1 MVMAGLY
8 SSNELKNGVRV
19 SPEEAA
25 AGAADAE
32 PVRGFRRDG
41 ATWLLYL
48 VWAALGFAVNGLGS
62 VLLPLKEQLGLTTV
76 QTSLYSAF
84 FAIGLVLT
92 GLIGHHIVDF
102 VGRRRLLLLML
113 GVSGA
118 GAVVMTFGTVVT
130 TFVGAAGIGL
140 GAALMIQVLPVA
152 MVELQPGHAPQ
163 ALSEANSLS
172 SIAGI
177 IAPFGVAWALSAGL
191 GWGIGYSIPLAA
203 AAALSMIGLLVA
215 RRRRSSQA
223 GQSAAEVSP
232 AAAPTESPWRPWIE
246 MVGSVAVEFCFVL
259 WSATAVASW
268 HRVDTSL
275 ATLIAG
281 CFLVGMGVGRFAGAP
296 LAGRLGVRTT
306 TVGCLVLALVGS
318 LAFWFAGNQW
328 IAAAALLLGGL
339 GVSLL
344 YPLTLSRL
352 LAADPL
358 HSDRAT
364 SRSALASGVAILSV
378 PPLLA
383 GLADQVGLHVAFL
396 VAPVIVVALIGR
408 NLWPRRMR

>member
-1 MVMAGLY
+1 
-8 SSNELKNGVRV
+8 V
-19 SPEEAA
+19 SPDEAA
-25 AGAADAE
+25 AVPVEAE
-32 PVRGFRRDG
+32 SSPRFRRDG
-41 ATWLLYL
+41 ATWLIYL

-62 VLLPLKEQLGLTTV
+62 VLLPLKQQLGLTTV

-92 GLIGHHIVDF
+92 GLFGHRLVDL
-102 VGRRRLLLLML
+102 VGRRRLLLIVL

-140 GAALMIQVLPVA
+140 GAALMIQVLPVE

-191 GWGIGYSIPLAA
+191 GWGVGYSIPLAA
-203 AAALSMIGLLVA
+203 AAGLSMIGLLVA
-215 RRRRSSQA
+215 RHRRSSRA
-223 GQSAAEVSP
+223 EGPAPEVPPAAEP
-232 AAAPTESPWRPWIE
+232 IESPWRPWIE

-268 HRVDTSL
+268 HRVDTSV

-296 LAGRLGVRTT
+296 LAGRFGVRNTT
-306 TVGCLVLALVGS
+306 LGCLVLALLGS

-344 YPLTLSRL
+344 YPLTLSRM
-352 LAADPL
+352 LAADPE

-364 SRSALASGVAILSV
+364 SRSALASGIAILSV

-383 GLADQVGLHVAFL
+383 GLADQVGLHWAFL

-408 NLWPRRMR
+408 NLWPVRAK

>member
-1 MVMAGLY
+1 M
-8 SSNELKNGVRV
+8 V

-25 AGAADAE
+25 ARPAAIE
-32 PVRGFRRDG
+32 PAGTFHRDG
-41 ATWLLYL
+41 STWLIYL
-48 VWAALGFAVNGLGS
+48 IWAALGFAVNGLGS

-92 GLIGHHIVDF
+92 GLVGHRLVER
-102 VGRRRLLLLML
+102 VGRRRLLMIVLAL
-113 GVSGA
+113 VGA
-118 GAVVMTFGTVVT
+118 GALVMTLGTVVT
-130 TFVGAAGIGL
+130 TFVGAAGIGF
-140 GAALMIQVLPVA
+140 GAALMIQVLPVEL
-152 MVELQPGHAPQ
+152 VGLQPAHAPR

-191 GWGIGYSIPLAA
+191 GWAFGYSIPLAVA
-203 AAALSMIGLLVA
+203 AGLSMIGLFVA
-215 RRRRSSQA
+215 RQR
-223 GQSAAEVSP
+223 AAAQDNPTVP
-232 AAAPTESPWRPWIE
+232 DAPTAAAPVESPWRPWIE

-281 CFLVGMGVGRFAGAP
+281 CFLVGMGVGRFVGAP
-296 LAGRLGVRTT
+296 LAGRFGVRNTT
-306 TVGCLVLALVGS
+306 IGCLLLALVGS
-318 LAFWFAGNQW
+318 LAFWFAGNHW
-328 IAAAALLLGGL
+328 IAAGALLIGGL

-358 HSDRAT
+358 DTDRAT

-383 GLADQVGLHVAFL
+383 GLADLIGLHLAFL
-396 VAPVIVVALIGR
+396 VAPGILVALIGR
-408 NLWPRRMR
+408 NLWPRAKR

>member
-1 MVMAGLY
+1 M
-8 SSNELKNGVRV
+8 
-19 SPEEAA
+19 SPDEAA
-25 AGAADAE
+25 AVPVDAE
-32 PVRGFRRDG
+32 SSPRFRRDG
-41 ATWLLYL
+41 ATWLIYL

-62 VLLPLKEQLGLTTV
+62 VLLPLKQQLGLTTV

-92 GLIGHHIVDF
+92 GLFGHRLVDL
-102 VGRRRLLLLML
+102 VGRRRLLLIVL

-118 GAVVMTFGTVVT
+118 GAVVMTVGTVVT
-130 TFVGAAGIGL
+130 TFVGAAGVGL
-140 GAALMIQVLPVA
+140 GAALMIQVLPVE
-152 MVELQPGHAPQ
+152 MVELQPGHAPR

-191 GWGIGYSIPLAA
+191 GWGVGYSIPLAA
-203 AAALSMIGLLVA
+203 AAGLSMIGLLIA
-215 RRRRSSQA
+215 RHRRSSQVEA
-223 GQSAAEVSP
+223 PAAEVPP
-232 AAAPTESPWRPWIE
+232 AAKPIESPWRPWIE

-268 HRVDTSL
+268 HRVDTSV

-296 LAGRLGVRTT
+296 LAGRFGVRNTT
-306 TVGCLVLALVGS
+306 LGCLVLALLGS

-344 YPLTLSRL
+344 YPLTLSRM
-352 LAADPL
+352 LAADPQ

-364 SRSALASGVAILSV
+364 SRSALASGIAILSV

-383 GLADQVGLHVAFL
+383 GLADQVGLHWAFL

-408 NLWPRRMR
+408 NLWPVRAH